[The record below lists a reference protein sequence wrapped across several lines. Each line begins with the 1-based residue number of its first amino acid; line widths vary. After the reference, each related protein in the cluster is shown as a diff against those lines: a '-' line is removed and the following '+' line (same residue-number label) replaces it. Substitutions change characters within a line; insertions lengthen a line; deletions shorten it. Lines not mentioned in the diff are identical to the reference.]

1 MARAIC
7 SDDISYLDFIA
18 CTACL
23 GLTVV
28 LDLAAFV
35 DSEALVGVDTLSG
48 LHALVCLESGDQPG
62 FTAST

>member
-1 MARAIC
+1 MARTTC
-7 SDDISYLDFIA
+7 SDDIAYLDFIA
-18 CTACL
+18 RTACL
-23 GLTVV
+23 GFAVV

-48 LHALVCLESGDQPG
+48 LHVLVCLESGYETG

>member
-1 MARAIC
+1 MARTIC

-23 GLTVV
+23 GFAVV

-48 LHALVCLESGDQPG
+48 LHTLFV
-62 FTAST
+62 